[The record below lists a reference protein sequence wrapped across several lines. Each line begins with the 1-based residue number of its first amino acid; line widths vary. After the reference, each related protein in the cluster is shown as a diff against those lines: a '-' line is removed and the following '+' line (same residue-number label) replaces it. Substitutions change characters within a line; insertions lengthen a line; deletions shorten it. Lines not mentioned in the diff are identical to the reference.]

1 MKSTGEG
8 DVDDAQPDA
17 LEIPYRELSA
27 TALTGVIEAFVL
39 REGTDYGEI
48 HHSLADKVQQVLRQL
63 ERHEARIVF
72 DPLTE
77 SVGIVVTVPLRR
89 RPGGE

>member
-1 MKSTGEG
+1 MKSTG
-8 DVDDAQPDA
+8 DLDDAPPDA

-27 TALTGVIEAFVL
+27 AALTGVIEAFVL

-63 ERHEARIVF
+63 ERHDARIVF

-77 SVGIVVTVPLRR
+77 SVDIVVTVPLRR

>member
-8 DVDDAQPDA
+8 DDAPPAA

-63 ERHEARIVF
+63 ERHDARIVF

-77 SVGIVVTVPLRR
+77 SVDIVVTVPLRR